1 MTNEQIETRLT
12 TLEKMMATANPK
24 DLPALNASYQK
35 LMEKLADSDASVAF
49 IKGK

>member
-1 MTNEQIETRLT
+1 MTNEEIEKRLFM
-12 TLEKMMATANPK
+12 LEKMMTVANPK